1 MGYKLTILGCHSAT
15 PRVNAHPT
23 AQYLEINSRHFLI
36 DCGEG
41 TQRQMRLNKVGFSKI
56 STIFISH
63 LHGDHFFGLIGL
75 ISTFGI
81 LNREKELHIHGPKGI
96 KEVINIQLKHSKSY
110 VKYKIIFHELN
121 STESELIF
129 EDEKVKVYTIPLNHR
144 VYTNGFLFKEK
155 EKSRKINI
163 SAVKKFKEIDICDYN
178 NLKAGKDFKLDS
190 GDVIKN
196 SELTYNPEKPLS
208 YAYCSD
214 TSYKPTII
222 EMIEGADLLYHE
234 STFLTDKEDLASKTG
249 HSTAKQAATIAKKAN
264 VKKLVLGH
272 YSSRYKN
279 ISLFKKEAQEVF
291 ENVSLAETGRVF
303 SSK

>member
-110 VKYKIIFHELN
+110 VKYKIIFNELN

-272 YSSRYKN
+272 YSSRYKD

-291 ENVSLAETGRVF
+291 KNVSLAETGRV
-303 SSK
+303 

>member
-190 GDVIKN
+190 GDIIKN

-234 STFLTDKEDLASKTG
+234 STFLTEQEDLASKTG
-249 HSTAKQAATIAKKAN
+249 HSTAKQAATIAKK
-264 VKKLVLGH
+264 LML
-272 YSSRYKN
+272 KN
-279 ISLFKKEAQEVF
+279 
-291 ENVSLAETGRVF
+291 
-303 SSK
+303 

>member
-56 STIFISH
+56 NTIFISH

-81 LNREKELHIHGPKGI
+81 LNREKELHIYGPKGL

-163 SAVKKFKEIDICDYN
+163 SAVKEFKEIDKCDYN

-222 EMIEGADLLYHE
+222 EIIDGVDLLYHE
-234 STFLTDKEDLASKTG
+234 STFLTDKEDLAKKTG